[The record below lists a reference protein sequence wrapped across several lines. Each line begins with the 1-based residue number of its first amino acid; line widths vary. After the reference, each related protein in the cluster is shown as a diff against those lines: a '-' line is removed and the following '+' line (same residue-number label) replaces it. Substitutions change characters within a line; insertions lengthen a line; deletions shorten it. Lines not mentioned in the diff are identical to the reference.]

1 MQNNS
6 SNLSQPLGF
15 YFPND
20 PTSYGDK
27 CVWLFDHFDGFFGA
41 WTVLIFLV
49 PLILAIITGC
59 CTKCTYQSRIL
70 YSFRL
75 LCYAW
80 PVWPGILLN
89 CWAIPHY
96 ACDGMPFRYF
106 PTDAY
111 VALVAAFVG
120 LFFSYCEALVF
131 CHNHRVLGYQEHD
144 IILSPTEAHDLFT
157 VLKSDS
163 SARVEDLPV
172 KSARPLEI
180 VVRYG
185 GSCHIKVQEY
195 VGRYRPMFNAH
206 TGRTEMEYTYAYETV
221 PQYLIEELISFDV
234 GRFEDCSD
242 ELPSLPYLKSG
253 QGVTVK
259 MESQLLI
266 GDQFTTDKIKAW
278 KAQFINSV
286 KL

>member
-1 MQNNS
+1 
-6 SNLSQPLGF
+6 
-15 YFPND
+15 
-20 PTSYGDK
+20 
-27 CVWLFDHFDGFFGA
+27 
-41 WTVLIFLV
+41 
-49 PLILAIITGC
+49 
-59 CTKCTYQSRIL
+59 
-70 YSFRL
+70 
-75 LCYAW
+75 
-80 PVWPGILLN
+80 
-89 CWAIPHY
+89 
-96 ACDGMPFRYF
+96 MPFRYF

-278 KAQFINSV
+278 KAQFEQEFRGKGEKYELDKV
-286 KL
+286 KYYSFWDVMLIRDVPKEVHVVDGAEKPWYLNACLVTLLGLTCMLWMWALVARRNHEDLKATIRKKFYATQ